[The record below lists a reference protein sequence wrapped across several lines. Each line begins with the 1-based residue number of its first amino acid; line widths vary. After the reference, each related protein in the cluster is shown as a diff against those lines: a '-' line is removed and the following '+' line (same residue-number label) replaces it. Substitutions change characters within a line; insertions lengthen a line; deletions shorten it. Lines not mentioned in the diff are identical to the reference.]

1 MVSDREMMETRFV
14 EQHKDKPNIV
24 AIYSEIVQ
32 LPYDGSDILIYS
44 VILKDS
50 FRAVPLDQQMA
61 DCEARGC
68 RLIYRP

>member
-1 MVSDREMMETRFV
+1 MEAQFV
-14 EQHKDKPNIV
+14 EQYKDNPNIV

-32 LPYDGSDILIYS
+32 LPHDGSDIIVYQ

-50 FRAVPLDQQMA
+50 FRAVPLEQQMA